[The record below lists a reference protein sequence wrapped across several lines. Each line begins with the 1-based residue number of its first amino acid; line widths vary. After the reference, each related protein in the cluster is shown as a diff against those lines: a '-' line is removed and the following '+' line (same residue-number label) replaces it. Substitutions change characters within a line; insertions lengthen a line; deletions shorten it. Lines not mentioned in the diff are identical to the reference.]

1 MKYALAA
8 AALVASACTP
18 VQLRD
23 PAPAPSPAPAP
34 APAAS
39 CKPDALGDLVG
50 KRASDARADVM
61 QARSGARTLRWIAPD
76 TAVTMDFRQDR
87 LNVYVDSKGRIERF
101 TCA

>member
-1 MKYALAA
+1 
-8 AALVASACTP
+8 
-18 VQLRD
+18 
-23 PAPAPSPAPAP
+23 
-34 APAAS
+34 
-39 CKPDALGDLVG
+39 
-50 KRASDARADVM
+50 M

>member
-8 AALVASACTP
+8 AALAASACTP

-23 PAPAPSPAPAP
+23 PAPAPS
-34 APAAS
+34 PAAS

>member
-23 PAPAPSPAPAP
+23 PAPAPSPAL
-34 APAAS
+34 AAS